1 MEEVKSDILKT
12 IDNFS
17 SYFGRNYKEN
27 NFFSGDSNCNFANF
41 TDLDK
46 IWDIEIIDPKTPYQI
61 NQDKLIDINNKIYT
75 YYDYLLKKY
84 NYSSKN
90 REEFD
95 EMIQKIFLLLS
106 NIYDLF
112 PNYIEIYFKNAWLKL
127 HFKLLDACLD
137 INNIPKPGLDSSE
150 NNKIKILSKFSLFF
164 SLCLSNDANF
174 DTRLFLFENHSD
186 LFYKIAIIAS
196 NTSWFC
202 CCGHGMTFDNTDY
215 CSNIR
220 AILLVFETFK
230 YFEENN
236 INYYASK
243 KVKIQILEYL
253 FPRIAKNPCI
263 VFLYKMAK
271 MLNNDWMFEH
281 ISITTHLFKDAFEK
295 ENDANFTHA
304 IDGFEELIILCS
316 DRDLLFYMLNIINP
330 PEKGLKNR
338 IFREILK
345 KIFVIVNGND
355 AIEYLEN
362 KLYNNAL
369 FQKVLETLKR
379 DVYLGDYEGI
389 WQILLDSNNDN
400 IVNIFFRMKNKY
412 NFGDIM
418 FKQVDSLIK
427 NYLTGKRLNGVVRII
442 NLFLKLGVK
451 IVNSYLS
458 ENYYLEQ
465 FRDCYKKI
473 CELRDNEDD
482 DITEFKNYYQNN

>member
-1 MEEVKSDILKT
+1 
-12 IDNFS
+12 
-17 SYFGRNYKEN
+17 
-27 NFFSGDSNCNFANF
+27 
-41 TDLDK
+41 
-46 IWDIEIIDPKTPYQI
+46 
-61 NQDKLIDINNKIYT
+61 
-75 YYDYLLKKY
+75 
-84 NYSSKN
+84 
-90 REEFD
+90 
-95 EMIQKIFLLLS
+95 
-106 NIYDLF
+106 
-112 PNYIEIYFKNAWLKL
+112 
-127 HFKLLDACLD
+127 
-137 INNIPKPGLDSSE
+137 
-150 NNKIKILSKFSLFF
+150 
-164 SLCLSNDANF
+164 
-174 DTRLFLFENHSD
+174 
-186 LFYKIAIIAS
+186 
-196 NTSWFC
+196 
-202 CCGHGMTFDNTDY
+202 
-215 CSNIR
+215 
-220 AILLVFETFK
+220 
-230 YFEENN
+230 
-236 INYYASK
+236 
-243 KVKIQILEYL
+243 
-253 FPRIAKNPCI
+253 
-263 VFLYKMAK
+263 
-271 MLNNDWMFEH
+271 
-281 ISITTHLFKDAFEK
+281 
-295 ENDANFTHA
+295 
-304 IDGFEELIILCS
+304 
-316 DRDLLFYMLNIINP
+316 MLNIINP

-418 FKQVDSLIK
+418 FKQVDSVIK
-427 NYLTGKRLNGVVRII
+427 NYLTGNRLNGVVRII

>member
-1 MEEVKSDILKT
+1 
-12 IDNFS
+12 
-17 SYFGRNYKEN
+17 
-27 NFFSGDSNCNFANF
+27 
-41 TDLDK
+41 
-46 IWDIEIIDPKTPYQI
+46 
-61 NQDKLIDINNKIYT
+61 
-75 YYDYLLKKY
+75 
-84 NYSSKN
+84 
-90 REEFD
+90 
-95 EMIQKIFLLLS
+95 
-106 NIYDLF
+106 
-112 PNYIEIYFKNAWLKL
+112 
-127 HFKLLDACLD
+127 
-137 INNIPKPGLDSSE
+137 
-150 NNKIKILSKFSLFF
+150 
-164 SLCLSNDANF
+164 
-174 DTRLFLFENHSD
+174 
-186 LFYKIAIIAS
+186 
-196 NTSWFC
+196 
-202 CCGHGMTFDNTDY
+202 
-215 CSNIR
+215 
-220 AILLVFETFK
+220 
-230 YFEENN
+230 
-236 INYYASK
+236 
-243 KVKIQILEYL
+243 
-253 FPRIAKNPCI
+253 
-263 VFLYKMAK
+263 

-295 ENDANFTHA
+295 ENDPNFAHA

-427 NYLTGKRLNGVVRII
+427 NYLTGNRLNGVVRII

-451 IVNSYLS
+451 IVNSYWS

-473 CELRDNEDD
+473 CELRDNEDE